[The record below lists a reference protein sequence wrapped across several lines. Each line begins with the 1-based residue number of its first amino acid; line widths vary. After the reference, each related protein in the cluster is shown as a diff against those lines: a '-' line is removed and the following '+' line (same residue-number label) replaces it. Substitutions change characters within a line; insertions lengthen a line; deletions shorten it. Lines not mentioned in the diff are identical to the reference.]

1 MNNNFGSLSLSINGK
16 LVHNIFNINLTKFG
30 HVNGEKCFLLLNLEW
45 SHSLKSQGRR
55 LKCKCIMDKT

>member
-30 HVNGEKCFLLLNLEW
+30 HVNGEKCFLLLNLER
-45 SHSLKSQGRR
+45 SVILLNLKEG
-55 LKCKCIMDKT
+55 KCKCIMDKI